1 VEALIKK
8 PYTEGGPNAAATPT
22 TSADSNSNKGQ
33 SNDLPPPSTGEK
45 PTLKKPN
52 P

>member
-8 PYTEGGPNAAATPT
+8 PYTEGGMPTPSPADTATPT
-22 TSADSNSNKGQ
+22 PAKGKQADVPAPAS
-33 SNDLPPPSTGEK
+33 GEK